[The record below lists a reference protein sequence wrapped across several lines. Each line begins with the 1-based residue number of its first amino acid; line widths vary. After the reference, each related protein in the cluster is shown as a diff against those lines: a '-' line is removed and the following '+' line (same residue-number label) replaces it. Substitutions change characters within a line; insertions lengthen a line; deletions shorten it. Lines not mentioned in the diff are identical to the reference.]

1 MLLMGKT
8 NELVDDVDM
17 NVFTNTFFTQE
28 QITAIRKTWLK
39 VELAGI
45 ENVGKIFFTY
55 LFEMVP
61 YTLQLF
67 PFKNESDIY
76 NSK

>member
-1 MLLMGKT
+1 MLLTGKT

-17 NVFTNTFFTQE
+17 NVFTNTFLTQE

-45 ENVGKIFFTY
+45 
-55 LFEMVP
+55 
-61 YTLQLF
+61 
-67 PFKNESDIY
+67 
-76 NSK
+76 